1 MNTITFIMI
10 ATIVVYLL
18 GMLAIGFIFSKNN
31 NDSTD
36 FYLGGRKMGPLV
48 TAMSAEASDMSSW
61 LLMGL
66 PGVAYFTG
74 ASDAMWTAIGLAIG
88 TYLNWKFVAKRL
100 RKYSEKAGNAITVP
114 DFFSNRFHDTKHIL
128 MTIAAV
134 IILLFFTIYTASCF
148 VTVGKLFATLFGWD
162 YGVMM
167 VIGAIIVF
175 LYTFMGGYL
184 SVCTTDL
191 IQGMLMFFALATVFI
206 GSVTAAGG
214 VENTV
219 AFLQN
224 IPGFLSGTEIATP
237 LLDEAGNQ
245 LIEGNEP
252 AFGPAGTYGIIT
264 IVSGLAWGL
273 GYFGMPQVLIRFMSI
288 RHSDEI
294 KKSRI
299 IAMIWLVVSLSSAVC
314 IGLIGRAVI
323 PTEFLTQSAAESVFI
338 VLSKMLL
345 PSFFCG
351 LVVSGI
357 FAAAMSSSSSYLL
370 ISGSAVATNI
380 FKGLIKRD
388 ATDNQVMIV
397 ARITLTVILL
407 LGIFLAMDQNSS
419 IFDIVSYAWAG
430 FGASFG
436 PLMLCSLY
444 WRRTTLPGAIAGMLT
459 GAVTVVVWKN
469 LIAPLGGWFAVY
481 ELLPG
486 FLLALLVIVVVSKLT
501 KEPSREVTDDFDTYM
516 ELDV

>member
-1 MNTITFIMI
+1 
-10 ATIVVYLL
+10 
-18 GMLAIGFIFSKNN
+18 
-31 NDSTD
+31 
-36 FYLGGRKMGPLV
+36 
-48 TAMSAEASDMSSW
+48 
-61 LLMGL
+61 
-66 PGVAYFTG
+66 
-74 ASDAMWTAIGLAIG
+74 
-88 TYLNWKFVAKRL
+88 
-100 RKYSEKAGNAITVP
+100 
-114 DFFSNRFHDTKHIL
+114 
-128 MTIAAV
+128 MT
-134 IILLFFTIYTASCF
+134 
-148 VTVGKLFATLFGWD
+148 
-162 YGVMM
+162 
-167 VIGAIIVF
+167 
-175 LYTFMGGYL
+175 
-184 SVCTTDL
+184 
-191 IQGMLMFFALATVFI
+191 
-206 GSVTAAGG
+206 
-214 VENTV
+214 
-219 AFLQN
+219 FLQN

-252 AFGPAGTYGIIT
+252 MFGPAGTYGIIT

-299 IAMIWLVVSLSSAVC
+299 IAMIWLVVSLFSAVC

-444 WRRTTLPGAIAGMLT
+444 WRRTTLPGAVAGMLT
-459 GAVTVVVWKN
+459 GAVTVVAWKN

-501 KEPSREVTDDFDTYM
+501 PEPSKEVTDDFDTYM

>member
-1 MNTITFIMI
+1 MRR
-10 ATIVVYLL
+10 ATSSSRATSPCSYL
-18 GMLAIGFIFSKNN
+18 
-31 NDSTD
+31 
-36 FYLGGRKMGPLV
+36 
-48 TAMSAEASDMSSW
+48 
-61 LLMGL
+61 
-66 PGVAYFTG
+66 
-74 ASDAMWTAIGLAIG
+74 
-88 TYLNWKFVAKRL
+88 
-100 RKYSEKAGNAITVP
+100 
-114 DFFSNRFHDTKHIL
+114 
-128 MTIAAV
+128 
-134 IILLFFTIYTASCF
+134 
-148 VTVGKLFATLFGWD
+148 
-162 YGVMM
+162 
-167 VIGAIIVF
+167 
-175 LYTFMGGYL
+175 
-184 SVCTTDL
+184 
-191 IQGMLMFFALATVFI
+191 
-206 GSVTAAGG
+206 
-214 VENTV
+214 
-219 AFLQN
+219 
-224 IPGFLSGTEIATP
+224 
-237 LLDEAGNQ
+237 
-245 LIEGNEP
+245 
-252 AFGPAGTYGIIT
+252 AGTYGIIT

-444 WRRTTLPGAIAGMLT
+444 WRRTTLPGAVAGMLT
-459 GAVTVVVWKN
+459 GAVTVVAWKN
-469 LIAPLGGWFAVY
+469 LIAPLGSWFAVY

-486 FLLALLVIVVVSKLT
+486 FLLALLVIVVVSSSRPSPARKSPTTSTPIWSLT
-501 KEPSREVTDDFDTYM
+501 CRSSLVLPLSRLRAALLVHVAKTSEKMVTNSSSGFLFSSLCGIWRCRMKDQSREYTRNDISF
-516 ELDV
+516 